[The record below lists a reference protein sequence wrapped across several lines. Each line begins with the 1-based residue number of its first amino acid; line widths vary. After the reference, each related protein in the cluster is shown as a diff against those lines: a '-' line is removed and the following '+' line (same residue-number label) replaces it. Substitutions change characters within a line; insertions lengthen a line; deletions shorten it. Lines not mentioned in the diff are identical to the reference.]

1 MPIPSGA
8 SILLDAEKI
17 LSHLRVTEGMCVGE
31 LGCGG
36 RGHFVFPVVRLVGSK
51 GKVYAI
57 DVVKTVLTAIE
68 HEAREQHWFNIV
80 TVWSDLES
88 VGAALV
94 PEHTLDRATLINV
107 LFQVQ
112 NHEAVLRETQRLL
125 KPQSSLLVVDWKP
138 ESAPFGPNPTT
149 RVPKERIVHLAQG
162 LGFTSTEDFAA
173 GPYHYGL
180 IFTLP
185 S

>member
-1 MPIPSGA
+1 MTIPSGE

-17 LSHLRVTEGMCVGE
+17 LSHLKITEGMCVGE

-36 RGHFVFPVVRLVGSK
+36 RGHFVFPAVRLVGSK

-57 DVVKTVLTAIE
+57 DVVKTVLAAIE
-68 HEAREQHWFNIV
+68 HESREQHWFNII

-88 VGAALV
+88 VGAARV
-94 PEHTLDRATLINV
+94 PERTLDRATLINV

-112 NHEAVLRETQRLL
+112 NHEAVLRETRRLL

-138 ESAPFGPNPTT
+138 ESAPFGPHPTS
-149 RVPKERIVHLAQG
+149 RIPKERVVGLANN
-162 LGFTSTEDFAA
+162 LGFILTEDFAA
-173 GPYHYGL
+173 GPHHYGL
-180 IFTLP
+180 TFTLK